1 LFVLAD
7 NLQEIFIMKK
17 NIYWF
22 VILLI
27 LIGCAGITKI
37 PDPDSSE
44 AMLYTEK
51 CTGCHSLPHPK
62 RHRFHEWVHFV
73 KLMEEH
79 MEKKSTS
86 LSQEDKKMIL
96 GYLQKHAR

>member
-1 LFVLAD
+1 MRINKFSWTMIIAVV
-7 NLQEIFIMKK
+7 FI
-17 NIYWF
+17 
-22 VILLI
+22 
-27 LIGCAGITKI
+27 IGCAGITKI

-44 AMLYTEK
+44 AMLYSEK

-79 MEKKSTS
+79 MEKKNTS
-86 LSQEDKKMIL
+86 LSQEDKNIIL
-96 GYLQKHAR
+96 GYLQKNAR